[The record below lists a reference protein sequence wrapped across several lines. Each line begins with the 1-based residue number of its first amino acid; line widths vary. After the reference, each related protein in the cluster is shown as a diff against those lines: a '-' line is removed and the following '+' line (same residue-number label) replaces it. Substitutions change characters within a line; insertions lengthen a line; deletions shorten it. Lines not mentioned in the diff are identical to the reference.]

1 MKTLIQN
8 TATKEYYAVQCSENI
23 KGYLNSANDE
33 GNPDE
38 NDFPY
43 WTDDINE
50 AYDFSTKGMAEHE
63 MNCNDVTNSGDI
75 TVAIIEA

>member
-8 TATKEYYAVQCSENI
+8 TETKEYYAVQCSDNA
-23 KGYLNSANDE
+23 KGYITSANDE
-33 GNPDE
+33 GNPSE

-50 AYDFSTKGMAEHE
+50 AYDFGTKEMADHE
-63 MNCNDVTNSGDI
+63 MNCNDVTESGAI
-75 TVAIIEA
+75 EVAIIDK